1 MKLTDLKGIGDKTAR
16 LLNKLSVYTAEDLVR
31 LYPRSY
37 DICGKP
43 VLVSEIPEHTGDS
56 LIAVDAVVA
65 RTPALKR
72 VRNLQILTVTLRDE
86 KGGLLK
92 ATWFNMPYLLGSLK
106 PGYRYIFRGRPV
118 FRNGDWVME
127 QPVLYTMEGYSSQ
140 IGIMQPI
147 YPLTKGLSNKI
158 VSKAMQQVLD
168 IKELVPELLPAELRR
183 SNELA
188 EINFAMRA
196 IHFPKDM
203 NDYEAARKRLVFDEF
218 FFFMLNVRRMKENN
232 SRQPNL
238 SRIADD
244 ARTDKFIKKLPYELT
259 NAQKR
264 TWQEVS
270 SDMNGERLMNRLVQ
284 GDVGSG
290 KTIIA
295 VLALMNTVYAGYQGA
310 MMVPTEVLAR
320 QQYDDTCAMF
330 EKYGININVSLL
342 IGSMTASAKK
352 KERQRIAS
360 GEAGIVI
367 GTHALIQAG
376 VEYANLGLVVT
387 DEQHRFGV
395 HQRESLT
402 QKGSSVHTLVMSATP
417 IPRTLAIIIYGDL
430 DISVMNEL
438 PSSRLPIKNAVV
450 GTDYRP
456 NAYRFI
462 ENQVQAGHQAYVI
475 CPMVEAREDGDV
487 MEDGRGD
494 TFANTN
500 MHATLEN
507 VVDYTTM
514 LKKNL
519 PSSIN
524 VEYLHGKM
532 KPAVKDE
539 IMERFHSGQTQVL
552 VSTTVI
558 EVGVNVPNATVML
571 IENADRFGLAQ
582 LHQLRGRVGR
592 GAYQSYCIFV
602 GTSNAKKENMDR
614 LGILRESNDGFRI
627 AEEDLKL
634 RGPGDFFG
642 IRQSGDMQFTIG
654 DIYKDANLLKAASDA
669 AAAIIENDPDL
680 ENDANAGLRMYFD
693 RTDNKGD
700 VVL

>member
-147 YPLTKGLSNKI
+147 YPLTRGLSNKI
-158 VSKAMQQVLD
+158 VSKAMQQALD

-244 ARTDKFIKKLPYELT
+244 ARTDEFIKKLPYELT

-342 IGSMTASAKK
+342 VGSMTASAKK

-450 GTDYRP
+450 GTDYRS

>member
-158 VSKAMQQVLD
+158 VSKAMQQALD

-244 ARTDKFIKKLPYELT
+244 ARTDEFIKKLPYELT

-642 IRQSGDMQFTIG
+642 IRQSGDMQFAIG

>member
-147 YPLTKGLSNKI
+147 YPLTRGLSNKI
-158 VSKAMQQVLD
+158 VSKAMQQALD

-244 ARTDKFIKKLPYELT
+244 ARTDEFIKKLPYELT

-669 AAAIIENDPDL
+669 ASAIIENDPDL

>member
-127 QPVLYTMEGYSSQ
+127 QPILYTMEGYSSQ

-147 YPLTKGLSNKI
+147 YPLTRGLSNKI
-158 VSKAMQQVLD
+158 VSKAMQQALD

-244 ARTDKFIKKLPYELT
+244 ARTDEFIKKLPYELT

>member
-106 PGYRYIFRGRPV
+106 TGYRYIFRGRPV
-118 FRNGDWVME
+118 FCNGDWVME

-158 VSKAMQQVLD
+158 VSKAMQQALD

-244 ARTDKFIKKLPYELT
+244 ARTDEFIKKLPYELT

>member
-43 VLVSEIPEHTGDS
+43 VLVSEIPGHTGDS

-65 RTPALKR
+65 KTPALKR
-72 VRNLQILTVTLRDE
+72 VRNLQILTVTLKDE

-106 PGYRYIFRGRPV
+106 LGYRYIFRGRPV

-127 QPVLYTMEGYSSQ
+127 QPALYTMEGYSSQ

-158 VSKAMQQVLD
+158 VSKAMQQALD
-168 IKELVPELLPAELRR
+168 VKELVQELLPEELRR

-218 FFFMLNVRRMKENN
+218 FFFMLNVRRMKESN

-238 SRIADD
+238 SRIVDD
-244 ARTDKFIKKLPYELT
+244 ARTDEFIKKLPYELT

-320 QQYDDTCAMF
+320 QQYDDICAMF

-342 IGSMTASAKK
+342 IGSMTAAAKK

-367 GTHALIQAG
+367 GTHALIQAS

-450 GTDYRP
+450 STDYRP

-475 CPMVEAREDGDV
+475 CPMVEAREDGEV

-500 MHATLEN
+500 MHAALEN

-519 PSSIN
+519 PASIN

-532 KPAVKDE
+532 KPAMKDE

-614 LGILRESNDGFRI
+614 LGILRDSNDGFRI

-654 DIYKDANLLKAASDA
+654 DIYKDASILKTASDA

-680 ENDANAGLRMYFD
+680 EDDANAGLRMYFD
-693 RTDNKGD
+693 RIDNRGD

>member
-118 FRNGDWVME
+118 FCNGDWVME

-158 VSKAMQQVLD
+158 VSKAMQQALD
-168 IKELVPELLPAELRR
+168 IKELVPELLPVELRR

-244 ARTDKFIKKLPYELT
+244 ARTDEFIKKLPYELT

-494 TFANTN
+494 TFVNTN
-500 MHATLEN
+500 MHATIEN

-532 KPAVKDE
+532 KPAVKDD

>member
-158 VSKAMQQVLD
+158 VSKAMQQALD
-168 IKELVPELLPAELRR
+168 IKELVPELLPAQLRR

-244 ARTDKFIKKLPYELT
+244 ARTDEFIKKLPYELT

-270 SDMNGERLMNRLVQ
+270 LDMNGERLMNRLVQ

-614 LGILRESNDGFRI
+614 LGILRDSNDGFRI

>member
-147 YPLTKGLSNKI
+147 YPLTRGLSNKI
-158 VSKAMQQVLD
+158 VSKAMQQALD

-244 ARTDKFIKKLPYELT
+244 ARTDEFIKKLPYELT

-634 RGPGDFFG
+634 RGQGDFFG

>member
-118 FRNGDWVME
+118 FCNGDWVME

-147 YPLTKGLSNKI
+147 YPLTRGLSNKI
-158 VSKAMQQVLD
+158 VAKAMQQALD

-244 ARTDKFIKKLPYELT
+244 ARTDEFIKKLPYELT

>member
-106 PGYRYIFRGRPV
+106 LGYRYIFRGRPV
-118 FRNGDWVME
+118 FCNGDWVME

-147 YPLTKGLSNKI
+147 YPLTRGLSNKI
-158 VSKAMQQVLD
+158 VSKAMQQALD

-244 ARTDKFIKKLPYELT
+244 ARTDEFIKKLPYELT

>member
-1 MKLTDLKGIGDKTAR
+1 MKLTDFKGIGDKTAR

-147 YPLTKGLSNKI
+147 YPLTRGLSNKI
-158 VSKAMQQVLD
+158 VSKAMQQALD

-244 ARTDKFIKKLPYELT
+244 ARTDEFIKKLPYELT